1 MSKLVL
7 RAVALLALFASM
19 AISTPLFAQGAADD
33 HTVLILNS
41 SVSGGMSSD
50 EAIEALGMG
59 MTVELASDVQWAAK
73 SAADFAT
80 YRAIILGDP
89 NCSTNPGVSLAAA
102 TANTLTWG
110 PAVTGN
116 IFIIGSDPVLHNKV
130 PVTNAG
136 IAFAIA
142 DANKTGLYMT
152 LSCYYY
158 DAGAFTPVPSLA
170 GLGTFTIRG
179 VGCYDNAHITA
190 THPALAGLTDAYMS
204 GWGCTVH
211 ETFDT
216 WPVTFQVLAIAR
228 DAGAVYTAPD
238 GSVGVPFILARGAT
252 VISDISI
259 EPLTATGATGTDHTL
274 TATVTEDDVAVM
286 GASVTFTVISGPNAG
301 ATSTSST
308 DDGGQTTWTFSS
320 ALTGTDLIRA
330 SFVDGDGTTQTS
342 DVAEMV
348 WTEPVMEIIGQ
359 PEDQTVCTGGSA
371 SFTVTTIGDDLSF
384 AWYKDGL
391 GALAD
396 GGNISG
402 ASTATLTISP
412 ATTADAGDYY
422 VVVSGPGGELTSE
435 MATLTVHAPPTI
447 TVTVD
452 PSYLW
457 PPNHSMIPITATV
470 VTTGDCG
477 PLTVEL
483 VSVTSN
489 EPDNANGNGDGNT
502 VDDIQGVDTGA
513 DYAFSVRAERA
524 AGGTGRVYT
533 VTYRVTDAAGNEAT
547 GTATISVPLN
557 QR

>member
-1 MSKLVL
+1 
-7 RAVALLALFASM
+7 
-19 AISTPLFAQGAADD
+19 
-33 HTVLILNS
+33 
-41 SVSGGMSSD
+41 
-50 EAIEALGMG
+50 
-59 MTVELASDVQWAAK
+59 
-73 SAADFAT
+73 
-80 YRAIILGDP
+80 
-89 NCSTNPGVSLAAA
+89 
-102 TANTLTWG
+102 
-110 PAVTGN
+110 
-116 IFIIGSDPVLHNKV
+116 
-130 PVTNAG
+130 
-136 IAFAIA
+136 
-142 DANKTGLYMT
+142 
-152 LSCYYY
+152 
-158 DAGAFTPVPSLA
+158 
-170 GLGTFTIRG
+170 
-179 VGCYDNAHITA
+179 
-190 THPALAGLTDAYMS
+190 
-204 GWGCTVH
+204 
-211 ETFDT
+211 
-216 WPVTFQVLAIAR
+216 
-228 DAGAVYTAPD
+228 
-238 GSVGVPFILARGAT
+238 
-252 VISDISI
+252 
-259 EPLTATGATGTDHTL
+259 
-274 TATVTEDDVAVM
+274 
-286 GASVTFTVISGPNAG
+286 
-301 ATSTSST
+301 
-308 DDGGQTTWTFSS
+308 
-320 ALTGTDLIRA
+320 
-330 SFVDGDGTTQTS
+330 
-342 DVAEMV
+342 
-348 WTEPVMEIIGQ
+348 MEIIGQ